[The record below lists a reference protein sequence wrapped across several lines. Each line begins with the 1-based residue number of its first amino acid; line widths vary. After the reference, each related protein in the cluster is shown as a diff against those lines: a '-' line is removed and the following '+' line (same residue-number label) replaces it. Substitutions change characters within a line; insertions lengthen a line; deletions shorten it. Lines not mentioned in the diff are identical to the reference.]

1 MTMTVTKML
10 TSFVIHGLKNFTSG
24 IPQSVNYLMHLIGT
38 GLGFTH
44 ASVLDIARAYQI
56 RDNQWARIAG
66 TSDKVGITPLF
77 PFAYNLEESL
87 ARTNFSDNYSLPLKK
102 LVSYRQAISIQ
113 YICQLLV

>member
-1 MTMTVTKML
+1 MTMTVTKIL

-44 ASVLDIARAYQI
+44 ASVLDIAQAYQI
-56 RDNQWARIAG
+56 RENKWARIAG
-66 TSDKVGITPLF
+66 TSDKVDIMPLF

-87 ARTNFSDNYSLPLKK
+87 ARTNVSDNYSLPLKK
-102 LVSYRQAISIQ
+102 IVPYREVIYIQ
-113 YICQLLV
+113 YICQVLV